1 MDIMFFL
8 QLILSGLLLG
18 GIYSLLALGIVLIV
32 KASGVFNFAQGDMTA
47 LGAFV
52 AWSIMTFFYDLKMEA
67 LALPLM
73 IVGVIIVSFV
83 FAFLVERLALR
94 KLIGQPVI
102 AALMMTVALGMVI
115 SGFVSMTWPG
125 PGRVFPPMIPTGA
138 IKIGSI
144 SLATA
149 SLFSFV
155 ICMLIF
161 GIFVLFFQKT
171 KLGLAMRGTSEDQQ
185 LSQSVGIKVTV
196 IFLACWFIAMLL
208 ATASGVLV
216 GSMQVLD
223 RTTLAAFGAIA
234 FPAVLLGGI
243 ESIPGALIGGLI
255 IGVVEM
261 LAGGYLDPY
270 LGGGVGAIMPFIVM
284 LIILIFLPYGLF
296 GYKRIERV

>member
-8 QLILSGLLLG
+8 QLILSGLLIG
-18 GIYSLLALGIVLIV
+18 GIYALLALGIVLIV

-47 LGAFV
+47 LGAFA
-52 AWSIMTFFYDLKMEA
+52 AWGIVTFFSENGMESIA
-67 LALPLM
+67 IPAM
-73 IVGVIIVSFV
+73 IVGIIILAFV
-83 FAFLVERLALR
+83 LAFIIEHFTL
-94 KLIGQPVI
+94 KPLIGQPVI
-102 AALMMTVALGMVI
+102 AALMLTVSLGMVI
-115 SGFVSMTWPG
+115 NGFVAMTWPG

-138 IKIGSI
+138 IKLGSI
-144 SLATA
+144 SLSTG
-149 SLFSFV
+149 SFFSFI

-161 GIFVLFFQKT
+161 GAFVLFFQKT

-261 LAGGYLDPY
+261 LSGGYLDPY
-270 LGGGVGAIMPFIVM
+270 LGGGVGSVMPFVVM
-284 LIILIFLPYGLF
+284 LIILIFKPYGLF

>member
-8 QLILSGLLLG
+8 QLILSGLLVG
-18 GIYSLLALGIVLIV
+18 GIYALLALGIVLIV

-47 LGAFV
+47 LGAFA
-52 AWSIMTFFYDLKMEA
+52 AWSVMMFFIERGMDS
-67 LALPLM
+67 LAIPGM
-73 IVGVIIVSFV
+73 IVGVII
-83 FAFLVERLALR
+83 LALVVAFVIER
-94 KLIGQPVI
+94 FALKPLIGQPVI
-102 AALMMTVALGMVI
+102 AALMLTVSLGMVI
-115 SGFVSMTWPG
+115 SGIVSMAWPG

-138 IKIGSI
+138 IKFGTI
-144 SLATA
+144 SLASA
-149 SLFSFV
+149 SLFSFF

-161 GIFVLFFQKT
+161 GLFVLFFQKT

-196 IFLACWFIAMLL
+196 IFFACWFIAMIL

-261 LAGGYLDPY
+261 LSGGYLDPY

-284 LIILIFLPYGLF
+284 LIILIFKPYGLF

>member
-8 QLILSGLLLG
+8 QLILSGLLVG
-18 GIYSLLALGIVLIV
+18 GIYALLALGVVLIV
-32 KASGVFNFAQGDMTA
+32 KASGVFNFASGDMTA

-52 AWSIMTFFYDLKMEA
+52 AWSIVTFFGDLGMGA
-67 LALPLM
+67 IAIPAM
-73 IVGVIIVSFV
+73 IVGVIILSLG
-83 FAFLVERLALR
+83 FAFIIEHFAL
-94 KLIGQPVI
+94 KPLIGQPVI
-102 AALMMTVALGMVI
+102 AALMLTVSLGMVI
-115 SGFVSMTWPG
+115 SGFVSMVWPG

-138 IKIGSI
+138 IKLGSI
-144 SLATA
+144 SLSTGAFA
-149 SLFSFV
+149 SFI

-161 GIFVLFFQKT
+161 GAFVLFFQNT

-261 LAGGYLDPY
+261 LSGGYLDPY
-270 LGGGVGAIMPFIVM
+270 FGGGVGSIMPFIVM
-284 LIILIFLPYGLF
+284 LIILIFRPYGLF

>member
-8 QLILSGLLLG
+8 QLILSGLLIG
-18 GIYSLLALGIVLIV
+18 GIYALLALGVTLIV

-47 LGAFV
+47 LGAFA
-52 AWSIMTFFYDLKMEA
+52 AWGIMTSLTDAGLGAFSI
-67 LALPLM
+67 PGM
-73 IVGVIIVSFV
+73 IVGVVI
-83 FAFLVERLALR
+83 LALILAFVIEHFALR
-94 KLIGQPVI
+94 PLIGQPII
-102 AALMMTVALGMVI
+102 AALMLTISLGMVI
-115 SGFVSMTWPG
+115 SGAVSMAWPG
-125 PGRVFPPMIPTGA
+125 PGRVFPPMIPSGA
-138 IKIGSI
+138 VKLGSI
-144 SLATA
+144 SLASG
-149 SLFSFV
+149 SLVSFI
-155 ICMLIF
+155 ICMAIF
-161 GIFVLFFQKT
+161 GLFVLFFQKT

-223 RTTLAAFGAIA
+223 RTTLAAFGAMA
-234 FPAVLLGGI
+234 FPAVLLGGL

-261 LAGGYLDPY
+261 LAGGYLDPFM
-270 LGGGVGAIMPFIVM
+270 GGGVGAVMPYIVM
-284 LIILIFLPYGLF
+284 LVILIFMPYGLF

>member
-1 MDIMFFL
+1 
-8 QLILSGLLLG
+8 
-18 GIYSLLALGIVLIV
+18 
-32 KASGVFNFAQGDMTA
+32 
-47 LGAFV
+47 
-52 AWSIMTFFYDLKMEA
+52 
-67 LALPLM
+67 
-73 IVGVIIVSFV
+73 
-83 FAFLVERLALR
+83 
-94 KLIGQPVI
+94 
-102 AALMMTVALGMVI
+102 
-115 SGFVSMTWPG
+115 
-125 PGRVFPPMIPTGA
+125 
-138 IKIGSI
+138 
-144 SLATA
+144 
-149 SLFSFV
+149 
-155 ICMLIF
+155 MLIF
-161 GIFVLFFQKT
+161 GAFVLFFQKT

-261 LAGGYLDPY
+261 LSGGYLDPY
-270 LGGGVGAIMPFIVM
+270 LGGGVGSIMPFIVM
-284 LIILIFLPYGLF
+284 LIILIFRPYGLF

>member
-1 MDIMFFL
+1 MDIMFLL

-18 GIYSLLALGIVLIV
+18 GIYALLALGIVLIV
-32 KASGVFNFAQGDMTA
+32 KASGVFNFASGDMTA
-47 LGAFV
+47 LGAFA
-52 AWSIMTFFYDLKMEA
+52 AWSIITFISETGLEVIA
-67 LALPLM
+67 VPAM
-73 IVGVIIVSFV
+73 IVGVIIVAMM
-83 FAFLVERLALR
+83 FAFIIERFALR
-94 KLIGQPVI
+94 PLIGQPVI
-102 AALMMTVALGMVI
+102 AVLMLTVSLGMVI

-125 PGRVFPPMIPTGA
+125 PGRVFPQMIPTGA
-138 IKIGSI
+138 IKLGSI
-144 SLATA
+144 SLSAGGLA
-149 SLFSFV
+149 SFL

-161 GIFVLFFQKT
+161 GAFVLFFQKT

-261 LAGGYLDPY
+261 LSGGYLDPY
-270 LGGGVGAIMPFIVM
+270 LGGGVGSVMPFIVM
-284 LIILIFLPYGLF
+284 LIILLFRPFGLF
-296 GYKRIERV
+296 GYRRIERV

>member
-8 QLILSGLLLG
+8 QLILSGLLIG
-18 GIYSLLALGIVLIV
+18 GIYALLALGVVLIV

-47 LGAFV
+47 LGAFA
-52 AWSIMTFFYDLKMEA
+52 AWGIITFFTDMGLGA
-67 LALPLM
+67 LAIPGM
-73 IVGVIIVSFV
+73 IVGIIILSIIVAFIIEH
-83 FAFLVERLALR
+83 FALQP
-94 KLIGQPVI
+94 LIGQPMI
-102 AALMMTVALGMVI
+102 AALMLTVSLGMVI
-115 SGFVSMTWPG
+115 SGIVSMAWPG
-125 PGRVFPPMIPTGA
+125 PGRVFPPMIPTGSV
-138 IKIGSI
+138 KLGSI
-144 SLATA
+144 SLSTGG
-149 SLFSFV
+149 LVSFI
-155 ICMLIF
+155 ICMAIF
-161 GIFVLFFQKT
+161 GLFVLFFQKT

-223 RTTLAAFGAIA
+223 RTTLAAFGGMA
-234 FPAVLLGGI
+234 FPAVLLGGL

-270 LGGGVGAIMPFIVM
+270 LGGGVGAVMPYIVM
-284 LIILIFLPYGLF
+284 LIILIFMPYGLF